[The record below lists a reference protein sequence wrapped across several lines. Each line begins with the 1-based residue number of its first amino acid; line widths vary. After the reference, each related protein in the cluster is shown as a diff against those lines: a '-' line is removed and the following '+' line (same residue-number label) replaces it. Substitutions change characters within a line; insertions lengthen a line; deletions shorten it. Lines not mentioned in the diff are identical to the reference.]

1 MVFYVQPTSS
11 VISGRVSKLVFYTQ
25 STSISARTRRRR
37 RRRRRKQRREKKKE
51 NKTPKNINKGEEE
64 RRQEMGPMA
73 ECRLGSREKRRRDQL
88 LFAQDRRGR

>member
-25 STSISARTRRRR
+25 STSISARRR
-37 RRRRRKQRREKKKE
+37 RRRRRKRRREKKKE
-51 NKTPKNINKGEEE
+51 NKTPKNINKGQEEE